1 MVSTHSFSTCV
12 SSSDRLF
19 IASLKSTIPWWWEML
34 WTWKITEKKIFVG
47 HFCSAEIW
55 NCLLTWYFL
64 DMFEL
69 GPKKY
74 NSYFSRSRIIK
85 IKLTSV
91 KRQQHL
97 HWIQIFTAVDHELC
111 IHTIENQHRT
121 VERERFLLFRYFA
134 FIHYE
139 RFDNLIIISSYTC
152 CQWNTQ

>member
-1 MVSTHSFSTCV
+1 
-12 SSSDRLF
+12 
-19 IASLKSTIPWWWEML
+19 
-34 WTWKITEKKIFVG
+34 
-47 HFCSAEIW
+47 
-55 NCLLTWYFL
+55 
-64 DMFEL
+64 MFEL

-111 IHTIENQHRT
+111 IHTIENHHRT

-152 CQWNTQ
+152 CQWNTQWEKRKKIIIIRKSRGPSWTFRLVISSCLISPALVVFGEFSTVCLNFINRSEMCSNLTSC